1 MSYSDLHIQCLH
13 LFDSTGGIVLVYDV
27 QIIGKLPCERDI
39 YIYIYILLFFTS
51 KKCPF

>member
-27 QIIGKLPCERDI
+27 QIIGKLPCEREREI
-39 YIYIYILLFFTS
+39 YIYIYFTFFY
-51 KKCPF
+51 K